1 MAFNEVIEA
10 EIGCNCITS
19 GIMPKPGVLQCGDA
33 GIEFRGSDGSRK
45 FRAAWEEVTLV
56 DVDIFRGD
64 IRELA
69 VHTDD
74 GQVVTLIPEDGEAL
88 VRAMGAHLG
97 REAFVSANSPAD
109 VDAKEAEAAGPSL
122 VQKLRAR
129 LRKK

>member
-19 GIMPKPGVLQCGDA
+19 GIMPKPGTLQCGNA
-33 GIEFRGSDGSRK
+33 GMEFRGTDGSRR

-69 VHTDD
+69 VHIDD

-97 REAFVSANSPAD
+97 RDAFVSVNSPAG
-109 VDAKEAEAAGPSL
+109 EAEPQPSEPGPL
-122 VQKLRAR
+122 QKLRDR
-129 LRKK
+129 FRRK